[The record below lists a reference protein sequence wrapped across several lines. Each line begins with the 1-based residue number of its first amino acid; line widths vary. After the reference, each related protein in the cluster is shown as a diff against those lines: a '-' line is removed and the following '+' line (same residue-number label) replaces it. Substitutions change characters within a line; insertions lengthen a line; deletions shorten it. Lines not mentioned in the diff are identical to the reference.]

1 MSQFFEL
8 LIEKLTYGGDAM
20 GRLDDGRA
28 VFVPFGLPGE
38 RVRVRLT
45 EEKKNFAR
53 GEIIEILESSKE
65 RIIPK
70 CKHFFSPL
78 PWGEGLGVRACGGC
92 HYQNLSYERQL
103 EIKTEILIDQLK
115 RIGKI
120 ENPPVQS
127 MIACPNPWNYRNHVQ
142 FHLTED
148 GKLGYFSPLP
158 FALSGAAGRVDGV
171 VPSYRDP
178 AKSKRGEGRVMAITE
193 CHLPETSI
201 NHLWP
206 QLEFEP
212 DMNIERVS
220 IRAGKDDDLI
230 LVLES
235 NSPEPPELEIEA
247 GISVAHVYDEN
258 TVVIAGNDHVFV
270 RVLDRDFKVS
280 AASFFQVN
288 TVMAEMMVQHLL
300 TCLPV
305 SLSTTL
311 LDIYCGVG
319 LFSAFFAQRCE
330 RVIGIESSESA
341 CEDFVLNLD
350 EFDNV
355 ELYEGTAEDV
365 LPNLVGRIGNP
376 PYVLV
381 DPPRAGLDKQVI
393 DGILKLNPQMIA
405 YVSCDPSTL
414 ARDAARLINGGYR
427 LKDVTPFDMF
437 PQTYHI
443 ESISL
448 FEK

>member
-1 MSQFFEL
+1 MMEDSKIHEL
-8 LIEKLTYGGDAM
+8 NLTTLTYGGDAM

-53 GEIIEILESSKE
+53 GQIIEILESSRE

-70 CKHFFSPL
+70 CKHF
-78 PWGEGLGVRACGGC
+78 GECGGC
-92 HYQNLSYERQL
+92 HYQNLPYERQL
-103 EIKTEILIDQLK
+103 EVKTEILIDQLK

-120 ENPPVQS
+120 VNPPVKP
-127 MIACPNPWNYRNHVQ
+127 MVACPNPWNYRNHLQ
-142 FHLTED
+142 FHLTAD
-148 GKLGYFSPLP
+148 GRLGYFRSADQINLSEKILP
-158 FALSGAAGRVDGV
+158 
-171 VPSYRDP
+171 
-178 AKSKRGEGRVMAITE
+178 ITE
-193 CHLPETSI
+193 CHLPEALI
-201 NHLWP
+201 NSLWP

-212 DMNIERVS
+212 DTNIEHAS
-220 IRAGKDDDLI
+220 IRAGNDDDLL

-235 NSPEPPELEIEA
+235 DTPEPPELEIEA
-247 GISVAHVYDEN
+247 GISVTHVYEEN
-258 TVVIAGNDHVFV
+258 AVVIAGIDHVV
-270 RVLDRDFKVS
+270 IRVLDRDFKVS

-288 TVMAEMMVQHLL
+288 TVMAEKMVNHLL
-300 TCLPV
+300 TNLPTNQ
-305 SLSTTL
+305 SAAL
-311 LDIYCGVG
+311 LDVYCGVG
-319 LFSAFFAQRCE
+319 LLSAFFAPGCE
-330 RVIGIESSESA
+330 HVIGIESSESA

-355 ELYEGTAEDV
+355 DLYQGMAEDV
-365 LPNLVGRIGNP
+365 IPQLKANP
-376 PYVLV
+376 DVILV
-381 DPPRAGLDKQVI
+381 DPPRAGLDKRVI

-414 ARDAARLINGGYR
+414 ARDAARLIYGGYR
-427 LKDVTPFDMF
+427 LKDVTPFDLF
-437 PQTYHI
+437 PQTFHI